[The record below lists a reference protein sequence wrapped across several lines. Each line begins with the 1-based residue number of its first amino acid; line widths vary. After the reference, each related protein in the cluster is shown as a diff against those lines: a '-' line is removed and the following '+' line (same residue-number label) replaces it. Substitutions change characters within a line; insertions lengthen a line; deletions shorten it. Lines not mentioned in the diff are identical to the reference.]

1 MSAPTEALAAVESA
15 PAAPESAPI
24 AESAPVES
32 ASAPEPTGDAP
43 EPAES
48 APSGG
53 ESAPVT
59 TESAPAAAESSPAP
73 TSESEWAGELAS
85 LQSAEWF
92 RGLPDS
98 AKSAV
103 LAGIEAKY
111 KNWQSGYTKKFQD
124 LSVRRER
131 LGLDQQKLRREQLRV
146 QKWLYGTEDP
156 LASKQAELDQL
167 TQKHT
172 DAVAALEKAHT
183 EALAAAKTSHG
194 TEFDEAK
201 QALEKAQAQVQQ
213 FETARAER
221 DKVELESAANEF
233 MGYVKTNAPDIM
245 DNDAM
250 YFDLIGACRVGNSLD
265 DAIHMVRA
273 KYNRGKPQP
282 EAVPAAM
289 DMMNMGTGQTAGTES
304 GETRSFDQIM
314 DSMRREAQ
322 RQGFA
327 SGE

>member
-24 AESAPVES
+24 AESAPVE
-32 ASAPEPTGDAP
+32 AESAPEPTTDAP

-48 APSGG
+48 APSGD

-59 TESAPAAAESSPAP
+59 TESAPAAAESSPEP
-73 TSESEWAGELAS
+73 TSESEWVGELAS

-92 RGLPDS
+92 KGLPDAS
-98 AKSAV
+98 KNAI
-103 LAGIEAKY
+103 LAGIETKY

-124 LSVRRER
+124 LANQR
-131 LGLDQQKLRREQLRV
+131 DQLQTDRQKLRREEIRV

-156 LASKQAELDQL
+156 LAAKQAEMDQL

-172 DAVAALEKAHT
+172 EAVAALEKAHT
-183 EALAAAKTSHG
+183 EALQAAQTNQG

-213 FETARAER
+213 FEAAQAER
-221 DKVELESAANEF
+221 DKVELESAADEF

-289 DMMNMGTGQTAGTES
+289 DMMNMGTGQTAGTET

>member
-1 MSAPTEALAAVESA
+1 MSAPTEALAAAESA
-15 PAAPESAPI
+15 PSAPESAPI

-32 ASAPEPTGDAP
+32 APAPEPAAEEPSAPESAPTESESSPVVVESAPTGGESAPEPT
-43 EPAES
+43 
-48 APSGG
+48 
-53 ESAPVT
+53 T
-59 TESAPAAAESSPAP
+59 
-73 TSESEWAGELAS
+73 ESEWAGELAA

-92 RGLPDS
+92 KGLPDN
-98 AKSAV
+98 AKSAI
-103 LAGIEAKY
+103 LSGIEAKY

-124 LSVRRER
+124 LAVRRER
-131 LGLDQQKLRREQLRV
+131 LTTDQQKLRREQLRV

-172 DAVAALEKAHT
+172 EAIEAMEKAHA
-183 EALAAAKTSHG
+183 EALEAAKTNHG
-194 TEFDEAK
+194 AEFEEAK
-201 QALEKAQAQVQQ
+201 KALEQAQAQVQQ

-221 DKVELESAANEF
+221 DKVELEAAADEF
-233 MGYVKTNAPDIM
+233 LGYVKTNAPEIV

-289 DMMNMGTGQTAGTES
+289 DMMNMGSGQAAGTES

-322 RQGFA
+322 REGFA

>member
-1 MSAPTEALAAVESA
+1 MSEPLEAPAAAESA
-15 PAAPESAPI
+15 PAVPESAPVV
-24 AESAPVES
+24 ESAPVES
-32 ASAPEPTGDAP
+32 APAP
-43 EPAES
+43 EPAAEAPTESQSSPVVAES
-48 APSGG
+48 APT
-53 ESAPVT
+53 T
-59 TESAPAAAESSPAP
+59 TESAPAP
-73 TSESEWAGELAS
+73 TTESEWAGELAS

-92 RGLPDS
+92 KGLPDG

-124 LSVRRER
+124 LAVRRER
-131 LGLDQQKLRREQLRV
+131 LTTDQQKLRREQLRV

-167 TQKHT
+167 AQKHT
-172 DAVAALEKAHT
+172 EAVAAMEKAHA
-183 EALAAAKTSHG
+183 EALEAAKTSHG
-194 TEFDEAK
+194 TEFEDAK
-201 QALEKAQAQVQQ
+201 KALEQAQAQVQQ
-213 FETARAER
+213 FEAARAER
-221 DKVELESAANEF
+221 DKVELEAAADEF
-233 MGYVKTNAPDIM
+233 MGYVKTNAPEIM

-289 DMMNMGTGQTAGTES
+289 DMMNMGSGQAAGTET

-314 DSMRREAQ
+314 DAMRREAQ